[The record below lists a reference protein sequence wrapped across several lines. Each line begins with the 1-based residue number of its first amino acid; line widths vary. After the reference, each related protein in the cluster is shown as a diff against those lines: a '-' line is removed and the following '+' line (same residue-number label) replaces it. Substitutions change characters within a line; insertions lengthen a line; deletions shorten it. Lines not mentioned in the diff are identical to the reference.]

1 MSSREHR
8 QRPKNRTVAVV
19 PMRHD
24 SERVRGKNY
33 RLLAGVPLYHHVVRT
48 LSAVPEIDLI
58 VIDTDSGVISDDCAE
73 HFPYVRVLCR
83 PEHLRDGAIAMNDVL
98 LNTLGQVDA
107 DVVLQTHSTN
117 PFLTS
122 DTVSAALRMF
132 IGPDRRFDSVFS
144 VTRLQARLWDA
155 ETRPVNHDPSVL
167 LRTQDLTPLFIE
179 NSCFFIFTPEL
190 LRTRGSR
197 IGARP
202 FMVEMAPLEAV
213 DIDTEEDFALAAA
226 IAEHSEVCA

>member
-1 MSSREHR
+1 MTHR
-8 QRPKNRTVAVV
+8 QREMTRTVALV

-24 SERVRGKNY
+24 SERVPGKNY
-33 RLLAGVPLYHHVVRT
+33 RPLAGIPLYHYVIRT
-48 LSAVPEIDLI
+48 LSSVPEIDLI
-58 VIDTDSGVISDDCAE
+58 VIDTDSRVIIDDCAE
-73 HFPYVRVLCR
+73 HFPQVQVLLR
-83 PEHLRDGAIAMNDVL
+83 PEHLRDGGIAMNDVL
-98 LNTLGQVDA
+98 LNTLDQVDA

-117 PFLTS
+117 PFLKS
-122 DTVSAALRMF
+122 DTVSAALKMF
-132 IGPDRRFDSVFS
+132 TRPDRQFDSVFS

-155 ETRPVNHDPSVL
+155 ETRPLNHDPSVL
-167 LRTQDLTPLFIE
+167 LRTQDLAPVFIE
-179 NSCFFIFTPEL
+179 NSSFFIFTPEL

-226 IAEHSEVCA
+226 IAARSEVGS